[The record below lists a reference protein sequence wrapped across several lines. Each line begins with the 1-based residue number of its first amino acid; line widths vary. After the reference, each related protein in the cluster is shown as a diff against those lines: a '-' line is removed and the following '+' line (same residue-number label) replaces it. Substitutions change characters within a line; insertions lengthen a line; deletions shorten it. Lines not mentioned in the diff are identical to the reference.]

1 MAFPH
6 DQCLLDESLYP
17 SLATSPDQLLE
28 CLLEPP
34 SKNAQYHDRSPNL
47 KDVRKT
53 LSICKHTK
61 TMGMFMSLDEDR
73 PQRRRLVRNVMRLET
88 VEDEEIAQ
96 IEQHRKPSAPRLCD
110 ITEEAPIVQRTP
122 RKLSVSS
129 SQDVGVEVS
138 RPSSNLDDHTYTQG
152 IKNRGRHTLHSRS
165 GFRRHIKDSTEKQW
179 KVRLNMVKSTIR
191 NAISFFD
198 VTKYALKKIE
208 NTFGSAI
215 ASYFLLLRHLI
226 WMNLFILALQ
236 GAFVFIPQILAENPN
251 DYSIEA
257 TRQAIATCMTTMDKT
272 ELSCIFD
279 DYVIPLITGGGWFT
293 NTPVYIGHYSSEHI
307 NLFANTTSTGYHM
320 PSAYLYTYFAV
331 LLVITILLAWWVG
344 DSLLLTFSGLKLEP
358 GLKFAGVI
366 FSSWDY
372 NITKSASARNR
383 LKANLIN
390 LTELHREYLDSFDT
404 RSSSYIL
411 LLYLWRVVT
420 WCVTLILLLM
430 GCFLIVI
437 SPLCNV
443 LNIIRDQCTATESW
457 RNIISP
463 VIVLVVQAV
472 LDFLFPLI
480 TKLEFYHKQSVQVF
494 VSLLRIVLIR
504 LFTITAISI
513 DLLAV
518 YILSTGANDCWETE
532 FGQVFYSQALFA
544 LIASI
549 FVFAIY
555 LAVRRLIAV
564 ILLGELHTWK
574 WIPKKVIKVI
584 DFVIDGPN
592 FNITTRVMNIIYI
605 QALLWLGMFFCP
617 WLSVMGFLGFILLF
631 IVMSFATISFVKFD
645 VSQIYYSAKS
655 FLFYNFI
662 LILMFAFSFLL
673 LILPTF
679 SFTPSSSCSPFRGRS
694 TVYSLFSD
702 QLRSLSSLTRVR
714 IPLGGSN
721 DTNPVQWFVAD
732 FINSPLVLPVFSIMV
747 ILIVALGKTLSK
759 KNNEIFHLHR
769 RVYEE
774 STDKLYFLSVAK
786 RIGDK
791 YMHVNTP

>member
-6 DQCLLDESLYP
+6 DQCMLDEALYP
-17 SLATSPDQLLE
+17 SLTTSPDQLLE

-34 SKNAQYHDRSPNL
+34 SKDAQYQDRSSNL

-53 LSICKHTK
+53 LSVCKHTK
-61 TMGMFMSLDEDR
+61 TLGMYMSLDEDR
-73 PQRRRLVRNVMRLET
+73 PQRKRLVRNIMRLET

-110 ITEEAPIVQRTP
+110 ITEEAPTVHQAST
-122 RKLSVSS
+122 KLSVS
-129 SQDVGVEVS
+129 SQDVGVEIE

-165 GFRRHIKDSTEKQW
+165 GFRRHIKDSTENKW
-179 KVRLNMVKSTIR
+179 KVRLNNVKSAVR
-191 NAISFFD
+191 SAISFFD

-226 WMNLFILALQ
+226 WMNLFILVLQ
-236 GAFVFIPQILAENPN
+236 GAFVFVPQILVENPS
-251 DYSIEA
+251 DYSIETTNQMVDNCA
-257 TRQAIATCMTTMDKT
+257 ETMDKNKIQ
-272 ELSCIFD
+272 CVFD
-279 DYVIPLITGGGWFT
+279 DYVIPLLTGGGWFT
-293 NTPVYIGHYSSEHI
+293 DTPVYIGHYSSEHI

-331 LLVITILLAWWVG
+331 LFVITILLAWWIG

-358 GLKFAGVI
+358 GLKFAAVI
-366 FSSWDY
+366 FSSWDF
-372 NITKSASARNR
+372 NITKPASAKDR
-383 LKANLIN
+383 LKVNLIN
-390 LTELHREYLDSFDT
+390 LTELHREYIDSFDT
-404 RSSSYIL
+404 RTSSYIL

-420 WCVTLILLLM
+420 WSITLVLLLI
-430 GCFLIVI
+430 GCALII
-437 SPLCNV
+437 TSPLCNV
-443 LNIIRDQCTATESW
+443 LNIISEQCTATESW

-472 LDFLFPLI
+472 LDFIFPLI
-480 TKLEFYHKQSVQVF
+480 TRLELYHKQSVQVF

-532 FGQVFYSQALFA
+532 FGQVFYRQALFA

-555 LAVRRLIAV
+555 LAVRRLISVA
-564 ILLGELHTWK
+564 LLGELHTWK
-574 WIPKKVIKVI
+574 WIPKKILKVI

-617 WLSVMGFLGFILLF
+617 WLSVMGFLGFTLLF
-631 IVMSFATISFVKFD
+631 VVMSFATLSFVKFD

-655 FLFYNFI
+655 SLFYNFI

-679 SFTPSSSCSPFRGRS
+679 SFTPSTNCSPFRGRS

-702 QLRSLSSLTRVR
+702 QLRSLSSVTRVR

-732 FINSPLVLPVFSIMV
+732 FINSPLALPVFSIMF
-747 ILIVALGKTLSK
+747 ILIAAMGRTLTK
-759 KNNEIFHLHR
+759 KNQEIFHLHK

-786 RIGDK
+786 KIGGK
-791 YMHVNTP
+791 YMHS